1 LLLPIRWNRSS
12 RNGVAHSEFS
22 KLEVVFCAF
31 QAENNFVNA
40 LILFIRANG
49 EKNMCQPQPEGLRVV
64 ITGKGGV
71 GKTTLTSCLATVL
84 AANNINVLAVDED
97 PQMNLPHALGL
108 DHEAVSRIMP
118 LNRHADYIEEKT
130 GIRPGRS
137 GWGAMFKL
145 NPDVDDVV
153 ERFGLNIR
161 ANLNLLVMGTVKQA
175 GGGCL
180 CAENVLLDATIRHL
194 ALRHNDAILLDTQ
207 AGMEH
212 FGRALSKGFGQC
224 LVVSDNTFNA
234 LTVACH
240 SAVLA
245 RQTGIPLVYLVV
257 NRIAPGGS
265 AKLERFQQENNCR
278 LDEIFD
284 RIIELPAEPMI
295 ETLDPDVT
303 RIMANRES
311 GYAVAVTALAS
322 LLNAPPCTCST
333 AASGHHNHSHDH
345 DHHHHHH

>member
-1 LLLPIRWNRSS
+1 MTKGID
-12 RNGVAHSEFS
+12 
-22 KLEVVFCAF
+22 
-31 QAENNFVNA
+31 
-40 LILFIRANG
+40 
-49 EKNMCQPQPEGLRVV
+49 MCQPQPEGLRVV

-84 AANNINVLAVDED
+84 AANGINVLAVDED
-97 PQMNLPHALGL
+97 PQMNLPNALGL
-108 DHEAVSRIMP
+108 DHEAASRIVP
-118 LNRHADYIEEKT
+118 LNLHADYIEEKT

-145 NPDVDDVV
+145 NPDVEDVV
-153 ERFGLNIR
+153 ERFGLKIR
-161 ANLNLLVMGTVKQA
+161 DNLNLLVMGTVKQA

-194 ALRHNDAILLDTQ
+194 ALRRNDAILLDTQ

-224 LVVSDNTFNA
+224 LVVADNTFNA

-240 SAVLA
+240 SAALA

-265 AKLERFQQENNCR
+265 AKLERFQKENGCR
-278 LDEIFD
+278 LEETFD
-284 RIIELPAEPMI
+284 AIVELPAEPAL
-295 ETLDPDVT
+295 EALDPDVT
-303 RIMANRES
+303 RIMEDRES
-311 GYAVAVTALAS
+311 RYAAAVTSLAS
-322 LLNAPPCTCST
+322 LLNAPPCSCS
-333 AASGHHNHSHDH
+333 ASATT
-345 DHHHHHH
+345 HHHAH